1 MIAIGYLF
9 SRSILSLNSAPWIR
23 RSLPRALFR
32 YACATLVSE
41 CLRGEHGTYRFLLFL
56 DLADLTLLPHLLD
69 SFAQSA
75 IPQLLNFFPFLFF
88 KPPLLFFLLQLLLAL
103 LNVLVYELLVVADFG
118 VAGTPTASP

>member
-1 MIAIGYLF
+1 
-9 SRSILSLNSAPWIR
+9 
-23 RSLPRALFR
+23 
-32 YACATLVSE
+32 VSE

-56 DLADLTLLPHLLD
+56 DLPDLTLLPHLLD